1 MKNKIIAVTTLSL
14 ITLLSFANNN
24 NFTNANA
31 LLASPSDYDLSYR
44 YESVYGAW
52 GFRDGAGAYLSEAT
66 PTFVRSGDTGT
77 GNFQYNGSLN
87 FMGSSTFTAWPR
99 DLQTLVQYRV
109 SNTAWGVLSGADY
122 VPTSVSVGS
131 SINLNIA
138 KITYQFNNLS
148 DNNYRIY
155 FDSSNLTSSR
165 VMSVSYNGVV
175 WQSGNNA
182 FVTFQSYF
190 IPAGQNVQ
198 IQYSPVNS
206 VVNLDAIYLKDL
218 GPATTSGYED
228 GYDLGVAD
236 GFEMGYETGVN
247 YGERIGFED
256 GYYQGATDEGN
267 NLIGATE
274 IFRRTFTGIRP
285 IFEIAI
291 FPGVTLGTLALFP
304 LLGIVMLFFKKVIQ

>member
-31 LLASPSDYDLSYR
+31 ILSAPTDYDLSYR
-44 YESVYGAW
+44 YESTYGAW
-52 GFRDGAGAYLSEAT
+52 GFRDGVGGYLSDST
-66 PTFVRSGDTGT
+66 PTFVRTADIS
-77 GNFQYNGSLN
+77 GNFQYNGTLN
-87 FMGSSTFTAWPR
+87 IMGTSTWTAWPR

-109 SNTAWGVLSGADY
+109 SNTTWGLLSGTDY

-131 SINLNIA
+131 SANLSIS
-138 KITYQFNNLS
+138 KITYQFNNTS
-148 DNNYRIY
+148 DNNYRVY

-165 VMSVSYNGVV
+165 VMRVSYNGVV
-175 WQSGNNA
+175 WQSGNNS

-190 IPAGQNVQ
+190 IPSGYTVQ
-198 IQYSPVNS
+198 IQYAESNPL
-206 VVNLDAIYLKDL
+206 VNLDAIYLKDL

-228 GYDLGVAD
+228 GYDQGVAD
-236 GFEMGYETGVN
+236 GFEMGYETGIN
-247 YGERIGFED
+247 YGERVGFED